1 MTGIIAQN
9 VGRTSGLIKAASGG
23 TGGVWTKI
31 KEITASADAT
41 IDFVDGTDD
50 VVLDSTYP
58 IYVFKFINMHPG
70 TSAVFW
76 TFQANAA
83 GGSGYNETITSTTF
97 RAVHTEAG
105 SGQMDYIASIDQA
118 EGTAFQNIISDGDIK
133 TDNDSSL
140 AGTLHLFNPSSTTFV
155 KHFIATT
162 NHMVN
167 NSQSSNNYIGGYFNT
182 TSAID
187 EIQFKFSSGNV
198 DAGKIKLYGLKDS
211 A

>member
-1 MTGIIAQN
+1 
-9 VGRTSGLIKAASGG
+9 
-23 TGGVWTKI
+23 
-31 KEITASADAT
+31 
-41 IDFVDGTDD
+41 
-50 VVLDSTYP
+50 LDSTYP

-211 A
+211 AWVE

>member
-1 MTGIIAQN
+1 MALVKYNNNSISAITAASSLPTGAMT
-9 VGRTSGLIKAASGG
+9 LIKTLTASGDG
-23 TGGVWTKI
+23 DL
-31 KEITASADAT
+31 S
-41 IDFVDGTDD
+41 FVDGADD

-58 IYVFKFINMHPG
+58 IYVFKFINIHPG

-76 TFQANAA
+76 TFQANAS

-140 AGTLHLFNPSSTTFV
+140 SGTLTIFSPSSTTFV
-155 KHFIATT
+155 KHFMSRVYSAYDSADPIPTD
-162 NHMVN
+162 
-167 NSQSSNNYIGGYFNT
+167 SYCSGYFNT

-187 EIQFKFSSGNV
+187 EIQFKFASGNI
-198 DAGKIKLYGLKDS
+198 DAGDICLYGITT
-211 A
+211 